1 MKWIYTIILIVGAL
15 LVDIGAGAKTVEVTL
30 TQAGTLN
37 AALSDNGM
45 QIDPLVVKGPIDS
58 VDFHTMWYYSYHGKL
73 EVLDIC
79 NYKCDSMVIGTC
91 SASVEGRIGHF
102 TACHACVT

>member
-45 QIDPLVVKGPIDS
+45 QIDTLVVKGPIDS

-73 EVLDIC
+73 EVLDL
-79 NYKCDSMVIGTC
+79 SH
-91 SASVEGRIGHF
+91 ASVAGGKVPDSAFYRS
-102 TACHACVT
+102 

>member
-45 QIDPLVVKGPIDS
+45 QIDTLVVKGPIDS
-58 VDFHTMWYYSYHGKL
+58 VDFHTMW
-73 EVLDIC
+73 
-79 NYKCDSMVIGTC
+79 
-91 SASVEGRIGHF
+91 
-102 TACHACVT
+102 

>member
-45 QIDPLVVKGPIDS
+45 QIDTLVVKGPTTLSTFTRCGI
-58 VDFHTMWYYSYHGKL
+58 TPIM
-73 EVLDIC
+73 
-79 NYKCDSMVIGTC
+79 
-91 SASVEGRIGHF
+91 ASLRYWI
-102 TACHACVT
+102 